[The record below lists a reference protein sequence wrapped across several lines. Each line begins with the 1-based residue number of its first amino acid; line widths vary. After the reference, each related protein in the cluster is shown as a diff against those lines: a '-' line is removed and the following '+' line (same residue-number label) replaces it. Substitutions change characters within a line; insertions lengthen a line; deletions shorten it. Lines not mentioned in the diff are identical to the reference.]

1 MNDLSQR
8 REALDIKKSFII
20 QAPAGSGKTE
30 LLIQRYLSLLL
41 EVSVPEQVL
50 AVTFTRKASF
60 EMKDRVIEALNNVK
74 TDNPPKE
81 DFKIHTYKIRIITN

>member
-1 MNDLSQR
+1 MNDLSER
-8 REALDIKKSFII
+8 REALNVKKSFII

-50 AVTFTRKASF
+50 AVTFTRKASL
-60 EMKDRVIEALNNVK
+60 EMKERVIEALNNVK

-81 DFKIHTYKIRIITN
+81 DFKILTYN